1 VIVTFENMQRR
12 QLRLSLALAAV
23 FLVSV
28 FTIPVLNQLAPDM
41 MLTPV
46 LGIPFVWLYVGVGL
60 HLEFW
65 GIAILYTVFSNRWE
79 RNLRHDGGDAGV

>member
-1 VIVTFENMQRR
+1 MPVTFEQMQRR
-12 QLRLSLALAAV
+12 QLRLSVTLAIV

-28 FTIPVLNQLAPDM
+28 FSIPFLNQVAPEA

-46 LGIPFVWLYVGVGL
+46 LGLPFVWLYVGILL

-65 GIAILYTVFSNRWE
+65 TIAVVYTVLSNRWE
-79 RNLRHDGGDAGV
+79 RQLVDRRDAGE